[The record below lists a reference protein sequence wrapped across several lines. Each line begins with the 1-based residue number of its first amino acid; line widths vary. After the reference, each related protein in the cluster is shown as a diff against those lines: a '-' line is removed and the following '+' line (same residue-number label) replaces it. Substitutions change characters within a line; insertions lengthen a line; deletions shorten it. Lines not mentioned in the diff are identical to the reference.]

1 LKKVLILI
9 IVIAIFSCKNKEK
22 IKFYYPSE
30 NYYKNIENPVE
41 LELDNFSNFEK
52 LIDSIGILMA
62 DKKNVVSQINEKN
75 KYYYFEINSLEE
87 KGRTIPYHIKLRN
100 LLGISTDSI
109 LKNDY
114 YSTDSLSS
122 FLKKD
127 LLNFGKDRDFSDNP
141 NRLIVSIELEKNQRV
156 LEVKKILLEVFKT
169 YDKLDKVKRDTI
181 PLNIYFNWKSIKVRR
196 PPIPTE
202 NEMDE

>member
-1 LKKVLILI
+1 MKKVLILI